1 MLDTKLIRENP
12 EILKKALKNRGA
24 DFDVDY
30 LLELDQKRRLKIK
43 EVDDLRA
50 RQNALAEE
58 VARSMAGEREK
69 KIEESKGV
77 KAQLGDLEFES
88 KVIEEEFNE
97 LSWKIPNSPLDE
109 VPVGKGEAD
118 NVVLREVGERPKF
131 SFPPTAAIPP
141 TSGSPMTL

>member
-1 MLDTKLIRENP
+1 MAYWLEHFFNLLIRENP

-58 VARSMAGEREK
+58 GRK
-69 KIEESKGV
+69 KLRNQ
-77 KAQLGDLEFES
+77 KALKHNSE
-88 KVIEEEFNE
+88 IWN
-97 LSWKIPNSPLDE
+97 LSRKL
-109 VPVGKGEAD
+109 
-118 NVVLREVGERPKF
+118 
-131 SFPPTAAIPP
+131 
-141 TSGSPMTL
+141 